1 MRMTLLLA
9 GTFVVTFL
17 VICVLGYLLL
27 PKGRVD
33 PRGASN
39 WLHCSGD
46 GSASVDR
53 TPANLV
59 SDDEVKQRALEEKIA
74 RTMHW
79 LRRRTGADQAHANA
93 LLPRAHRVPRIAVKT
108 LLIGVILVLAVATFV
123 VVIPALNRLFAW
135 LFEPVV
141 QYVFHLLLPVLLN
154 WEGPPI
160 LAVVALAF
168 GIPLAKR
175 FRRPARFRA
184 GLIAVALALATFW
197 PLQYVAGRVE
207 VRFWEYKVF
216 LHGLAFFISACL
228 LSGGLEA
235 MRRASNTPKD
245 DSWEFLN

>member
-1 MRMTLLLA
+1 MTLLLA

-17 VICVLGYLLL
+17 IICVFGYLLV
-27 PKGRVD
+27 PKRRVD

-39 WLHCSGD
+39 RFPGSGD
-46 GSASVDR
+46 ASASVDR
-53 TPANLV
+53 TPENLA
-59 SDDEVKQRALEEKIA
+59 SDDDVKQRALEEKIA

-93 LLPRAHRVPRIAVKT
+93 LPPRAHRVPGVAVKT
-108 LLIGVILVLAVATFV
+108 LLISVILLLALATFV
-123 VVIPALNRLFAW
+123 IIIQAFNRLFDR
-135 LFEPVV
+135 LSEPVLRH
-141 QYVFHLLLPVLLN
+141 VFYLLSPVLLR
-154 WEGPPI
+154 WEGPLI
-160 LAVVALAF
+160 LAVVILAF

-197 PLQYVAGRVE
+197 PLQYVAARVE
-207 VRFWEYKVF
+207 VRFWEYKAF
-216 LHGLAFFISACL
+216 LHGLAFFMSVCL